1 MSEIKSHWL
10 VSLGWFILYA
20 VRAIIYP
27 FIPSKLK
34 DVSKETVLITGGG
47 HGLGRLL
54 ATKFAKLGS
63 RVIIWDINESNME
76 ETKEAI
82 ERETNGSGRVY
93 SYYCDVSK
101 PACVYEV
108 AEEVRKEVG
117 DPTMIVLNAGIV
129 NGKKLLDLPDE
140 SIIRCFNVNILSH
153 FWIVK
158 AFLKS
163 MMAANYGHIIS
174 IDSVASYYGT
184 YYLTDYS
191 ASKAA
196 SHRLQDALSSEMKY
210 SGYDGIRFSS
220 IMPYFMSTGMFDGS
234 KSRFFSIMD
243 PEYVARKTM
252 DAILK
257 NRAVVFIPRIFNTLC
272 VGTMIIPYK
281 SFFSF
286 HNAVFGGEMMEGFQG
301 NVSSVNGRLSSDSV
315 SSGIGS
321 GGNVPNGPNGPDGDD
336 GESSGVVR
344 RSINNNKISGSNEA
358 TTPNG
363 ITNNQLAVESR

>member
-63 RVIIWDINESNME
+63 RVIIWDINESNMK
-76 ETKEAI
+76 ETKEVI
-82 ERETNGSGRVY
+82 EKETNGSGRVY
-93 SYYCDVSK
+93 SYFCDVSK
-101 PACVYEV
+101 PSSVYQV
-108 AEEVRKEVG
+108 AEEVRREVG

-301 NVSSVNGRLSSDSV
+301 NTALSNLNGTLSSTDGV

-321 GGNVPNGPNGPDGDD
+321 DGNAPDG

-344 RSINNNKISGSNEA
+344 RSINNNTISGSNEA
-358 TTPNG
+358 TAPNG
-363 ITNNQLAVESR
+363 TTNNQLAAKSR